1 MSSTIVDD
9 IICGTTVLR
18 TLVLFLIQLK
28 SRWPWALTSLSLAM
42 VFMLLLKLRSTRFPY
57 YETSFCCGAVK
68 DGYFGPRIGTSS
80 SWGFFCILRM
90 LSFFVL
96 HV

>member
-57 YETSFCCGAVK
+57 YRDQLLLWCRQGWVFWPQNW
-68 DGYFGPRIGTSS
+68 Y
-80 SWGFFCILRM
+80 L
-90 LSFFVL
+90 
-96 HV
+96 

>member
-28 SRWPWALTSLSLAM
+28 SR
-42 VFMLLLKLRSTRFPY
+42 
-57 YETSFCCGAVK
+57 
-68 DGYFGPRIGTSS
+68 
-80 SWGFFCILRM
+80 
-90 LSFFVL
+90 
-96 HV
+96 